1 MENNVFEKICDGD
14 IERLENL
21 LKNQI
26 SSKLVI
32 ELIDKMN
39 TNSEKYNNLLKISH
53 DTYDIIRYLEQ
64 IKNIEKCILYLKK
77 KM

>member
-1 MENNVFEKICDGD
+1 METNDLEKICDGD
-14 IERLENL
+14 IKSLEKL
-21 LKNQI
+21 LKKQI

-39 TNSEKYNNLLKISH
+39 INSEKYNQLLELSH
-53 DTYDIIRYLEQ
+53 DTYDIIRYVER
-64 IKNIEKCILYLKK
+64 IKNIDKCILYLKK

>member
-1 MENNVFEKICDGD
+1 METNDLEKICDGD
-14 IERLENL
+14 IKSLEKL
-21 LKNQI
+21 LKKQI

-39 TNSEKYNNLLKISH
+39 TNSDKYNQLLELSH
-53 DTYDIIRYLEQ
+53 DTYDIIRYVER
-64 IKNIEKCILYLKK
+64 IKNIDKCILYLKK